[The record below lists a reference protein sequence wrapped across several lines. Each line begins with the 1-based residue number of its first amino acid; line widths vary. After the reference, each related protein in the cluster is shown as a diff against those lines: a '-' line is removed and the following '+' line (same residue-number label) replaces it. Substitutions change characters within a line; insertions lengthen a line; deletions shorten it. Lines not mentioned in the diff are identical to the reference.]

1 MPNIN
6 IELEGY
12 IANVVDRMLS
22 TGYAKTKTEA
32 IRLAL
37 FEFDQVHKLIE
48 DELYAA
54 AAARILE
61 GIDSGRQKTTR
72 YVPKVRAR
80 GLYGV

>member
-12 IANVVDRMLS
+12 VANVVDKMLS
-22 TGYAKTKTEA
+22 AGYAKTKTEA

-37 FEFDQVHKLIE
+37 FEFDQVHKLTE

-54 AAARILE
+54 AAAKILKE
-61 GIDSGRQKTTR
+61 IDSGRQKTTK
-72 YVPKVRAR
+72 YIPKIR
-80 GLYGV
+80 

>member
-12 IANVVDRMLS
+12 IANVVDKMLS

-37 FEFDQVHKLIE
+37 FEFDQVHKLTE

-54 AAARILE
+54 AASRILKE
-61 GIDSGRQKTTR
+61 IESGRQKVTR
-72 YVPKVRAR
+72 YIPKAKA
-80 GLYGV
+80 

>member
-12 IANVVDRMLS
+12 IANVVDKMLS

-37 FEFDQVHKLIE
+37 FEFDQVYKLTE
-48 DELYAA
+48 DELYAVA
-54 AAARILE
+54 AAKILKE
-61 GIDSGRQKTTR
+61 IDSGRQKTTR
-72 YVPKVRAR
+72 YVLKAKA
-80 GLYGV
+80 